1 MSTTR
6 LKISTP
12 QGIFFEDDVKMVTLK
27 TPEGYIGLQCNRLPF
42 ISSIEISPMYIINKN
57 SEKKVV
63 AISGGIVFV
72 EKTYIDI
79 FTDDIAWKEE
89 LNKPEIERIID
100 EATKILNESKEDNVE
115 KQKLEIRL
123 KKALNKLIVIGSK

>member
-27 TPEGYIGLQCNRLPF
+27 TPEGYIGLQHNRLPF
-42 ISSIEISPMYIINKN
+42 ISSIEISPMYITSKN
-57 SEKKVV
+57 SEKKVI

-89 LNKPEIERIID
+89 LNKTEIQRIID
-100 EATKILNESKEDNVE
+100 EATKKLNEAKEDKVE
-115 KQKLEIRL
+115 KQKLEIKIKR
-123 KKALNKLIVIGSK
+123 ALNKLVVIGTK